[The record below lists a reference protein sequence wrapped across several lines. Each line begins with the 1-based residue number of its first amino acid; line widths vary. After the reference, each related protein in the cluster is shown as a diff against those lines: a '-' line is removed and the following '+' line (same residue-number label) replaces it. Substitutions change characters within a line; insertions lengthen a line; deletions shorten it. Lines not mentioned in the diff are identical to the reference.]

1 MNAKTGISHDV
12 ELLLEKTL
20 GPLRVELAKMNQRL
34 EQVHRDIEQ
43 TNSLW
48 RESDAL
54 HGRTLA
60 TVEAKLDGAKK
71 SMEEDRL
78 KQTEVNTRVKVA
90 YGLIMPLVLLV
101 LTTLISLGFQ
111 TLSTRASSASPLP
124 PYSAPPSSV
133 SRPGHVPG
141 PSGR

>member
-1 MNAKTGISHDV
+1 MNTKSGISHDV
-12 ELLLEKTL
+12 ELLLEKSL
-20 GPLRVELAKMNQRL
+20 GPVRIELAKMNQRL

-60 TVEAKLDGAKK
+60 TVEAKVDTAKK
-71 SMEEDRL
+71 ALEDDRL

-111 TLSTRASSASPLP
+111 TLSKSHSAPLP
-124 PYSAPPSSV
+124 PPSSSLSAPPRPIPLV
-133 SRPGHVPG
+133 VQPSR
-141 PSGR
+141 